1 MIDKIN
7 EMTGAG
13 AAGGIKGKRGTW
25 LDFEYDGQVNR
36 EDGLAVSS
44 FAREMANI
52 ANELNKVPEVREAKV
67 AEIKSQ
73 IDNGTYN
80 PNLKALAQ
88 RLVWAGI
95 TNPEN

>member
-7 EMTGAG
+7 EISGAG
-13 AAGGIKGKRGTW
+13 ATGGIKGKRGSW

-36 EDGLAVSS
+36 GDGLAVSS

-52 ANELNKVPEVREAKV
+52 TNELNKVPEVREAKV

-73 IDNGTYN
+73 IENGTYN
-80 PNLKALAQ
+80 PDLRALAQ

-95 TNPEN
+95 TRSES